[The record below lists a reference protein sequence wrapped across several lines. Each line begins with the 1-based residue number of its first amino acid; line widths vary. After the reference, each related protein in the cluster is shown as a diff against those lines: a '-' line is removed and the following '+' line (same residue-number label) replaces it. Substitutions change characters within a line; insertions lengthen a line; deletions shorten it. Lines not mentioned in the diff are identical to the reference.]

1 MRKYFSKTVPSTL
14 ARLLAAYLHTRYAD
28 VYNRCHFKTRTT
40 ILATIVY
47 NKYSYTI
54 SSTPTFCTNVLRS
67 TLVKHFSYFF
77 HWHIFMY
84 EIPHQPPQKSHTIW
98 EKGQGPGACFHICE
112 SGVVSAKAF
121 YLLLYSIAL
130 RTHSLSTL

>member
-84 EIPHQPPQKSHTIW
+84 EIPHQLPKKISYYLRKGPRARGLFSYMWIW
-98 EKGQGPGACFHICE
+98 
-112 SGVVSAKAF
+112 SGECQSVLSA
-121 YLLLYSIAL
+121 
-130 RTHSLSTL
+130 SLFNST